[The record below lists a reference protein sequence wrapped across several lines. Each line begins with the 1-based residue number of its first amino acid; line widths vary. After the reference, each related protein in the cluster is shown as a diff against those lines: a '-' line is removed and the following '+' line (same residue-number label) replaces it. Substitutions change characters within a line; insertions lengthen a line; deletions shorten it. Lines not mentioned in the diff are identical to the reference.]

1 MFSFFTRW
9 KSLSQPIQEQSRLKG
24 ALHMAV
30 SRGLSLALQLASVP
44 ILLQVLGTDGFGAVG
59 FVMSLA
65 AFAYLLDVGF
75 CEGTWIRMLR
85 YTDPENTYTI
95 GTLRKT
101 HVVSWCVTGLIGG
114 MCIALL
120 GPFLR
125 PEGYTGNL
133 YALYGSGG
141 IFFACWC
148 LHSSNNQVMMATKQF
163 KALGVMSLLYSFG
176 GGLISL
182 GLAVYFRRSEW
193 VLLGNACGGIL
204 SGGYALMYSRKVFG
218 TEGAFSRELTRE
230 ALKIGRKSYPNRA
243 LTQAMGQGD
252 RLLLGSASVTGL
264 GNYNSSTRIA
274 EGLQELAIQFRHTF
288 QADISAAQ
296 IQGGV
301 AFSNALEK
309 FSRLILVMSL
319 AMLVVPAGFG
329 KSILSLWLG
338 EKMYVEGATLF
349 LCRSIYLAF
358 ENYFAIFGIA
368 MIAAIKPHLHFR
380 VVAWNAFV
388 TLTCTIPAYRMF
400 GVVGLG
406 YMNVTLE
413 LLLFFPYLLMVK
425 RSLCQE
431 FPLGKHLRGFA
442 VLAGVGGAV
451 TLGCWLLSGTQLFT
465 DYPILGVIATPFAMG
480 LCILLCF
487 ATGEVGIPDGVARKL
502 NKIPVLARFTG
513 KGRGPSQSE

>member
-1 MFSFFTRW
+1 MSTDFG
-9 KSLSQPIQEQSRLKG
+9 EQSRLKG
-24 ALHMAV
+24 AVHMAV

-44 ILLQVLGTDGFGAVG
+44 ILLRVLGTDGFGAVG

-65 AFAYLLDVGF
+65 AFAYLLDIGF

-85 YTDPENTYTI
+85 HTDPENKYSI

-101 HVVSWCVTGLIGG
+101 HVVSWVMTGLAGG
-114 MCIALL
+114 LCIALL
-120 GPFLR
+120 GPLLQ
-125 PEGYTGNL
+125 PKGYTGNL
-133 YALYGSGG
+133 QALYASGG
-141 IFFACWC
+141 VFFACWC

-163 KALGVMSLLYSFG
+163 KALGAMSLLYSFG

-182 GLAVYFRRSEW
+182 GLAVYFRRPEW
-193 VLLGNACGGIL
+193 VLFGNACGGL
-204 SGGYALMYSRKVFG
+204 MSGAYAFVYSRKVFG

-230 ALKIGRKSYPNRA
+230 ALRIGKKSYPNRA

-252 RLLLGSASVTGL
+252 RLLLGSVSVTGL

-288 QADISAAQ
+288 QADISAAE

-329 KSILSLWLG
+329 KSILGLWLG
-338 EKMYVEGATLF
+338 AEMYSEGATLF
-349 LCRSIYLAF
+349 LCRSIYLSF

-380 VVAWNAFV
+380 VVAWNALV
-388 TLTCTIPAYRMF
+388 TLTCTIPAYQMF

-406 YMNVTLE
+406 YMNVALE
-413 LLLFFPYLLMVK
+413 LLLFFPYLIMVK
-425 RSLCQE
+425 RSLCHE

-442 VLAGVGGAV
+442 ILAGVGGAV
-451 TLGCWLLSGTQLFT
+451 TLGCWFASGSQLFM

-487 ATGEVGIPDGVARKL
+487 ATGEVDIPDGVARKL
-502 NKIPVLARFTG
+502 SKIPLLSRFIH
-513 KGRGPSQSE
+513 KGRGPSQSD